1 MAFLEALP
9 APAGGD
15 TQHGFGQCAQI
26 VGDLFDRDTAF
37 HVARQGAEHLGVVGT
52 AQQVEQG
59 FVVVLAGDPH
69 GLEAALQLGL
79 EICGHKSLG
88 QHRVVGQ
95 LVDHTGVLHQVTR
108 WPFGRTHDVQQP
120 LVDGRAL
127 QQQRQVTLAAQQWLH
142 PVGHLDGSGFG
153 HAALFDPCACTLY
166 EPHQP
171 GTHVVAQRLHPRVFA
186 PLGHTSAEQGGQF
199 WQQYG

>member
-15 TQHGFGQCAQI
+15 TQHGLGQRTQV
-26 VGDLFDRDTAF
+26 VGHLLHRDAAF
-37 HVARQGAEHLGVVGT
+37 HVARQGAEHLGVVRA

-79 EICGHKSLG
+79 EVCGHKPLG

-95 LVDHTGVLHQVTR
+95 LVDDARVLHQVTR

-120 LVDGRAL
+120 LMHRRAL
-127 QQQRQVTLAAQQWLH
+127 QQQRQVTLAAQQGLH
-142 PVGHLDGSGFG
+142 PVGHLHGRGFT
-153 HAALFDPCACTLY
+153 HTALFDPGAGALHQ
-166 EPHQP
+166 PHQP
-171 GTHVVAQRLHPRVFA
+171 GAHVVPQRLHPRVFA